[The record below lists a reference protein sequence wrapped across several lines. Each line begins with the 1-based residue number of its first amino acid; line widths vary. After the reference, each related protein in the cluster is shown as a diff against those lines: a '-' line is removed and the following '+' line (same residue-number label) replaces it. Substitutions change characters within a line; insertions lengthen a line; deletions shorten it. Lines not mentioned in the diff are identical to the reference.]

1 VSLTFS
7 SRELRDLVIAWLAL
21 GLAFAIFFDLDPGR
35 GIQSLFAGGF
45 GVALAVSLVTA
56 GVAFLLHELAHKVVA
71 VRFDQI
77 AEFRADYGMLFVA
90 IMGAI
95 IGFIFAA
102 PGAVYHRGHVT
113 ERELGLIA
121 VAGPVTNL
129 VLAAAFVPVYAAG
142 ILSGSGLIALVGG
155 RGVVINLFLAAFNML
170 PFGSLDGKTVFGWSK
185 LWFGVTFLVSVVLA
199 VASFLFVDIGF

>member
-1 VSLTFS
+1 
-7 SRELRDLVIAWLAL
+7 
-21 GLAFAIFFDLDPGR
+21 
-35 GIQSLFAGGF
+35 
-45 GVALAVSLVTA
+45 VTA
-56 GVAFLLHELAHKVVA
+56 GVAFLLHELAHKIVA